1 MLGNGKRRLIIINNC
16 SALSASLLSILEY
29 RTFAFGS
36 LCIFRYLH
44 GYFTGILV
52 NACPKMIEETVP
64 AHAMD
69 YGFGI
74 STNLFINVAVMITL
88 LLGLGLPPEEE
99 YATTK
104 YWMVFY
110 G

>member
-1 MLGNGKRRLIIINNC
+1 MLGNGKRRLIIHFNFN
-16 SALSASLLSILEY
+16 ALVATLMSL
-29 RTFAFGS
+29 FGTKS
-36 LCIFRYLH
+36 FGFLCFFRFCH

-99 YATTK
+99 YATTN